1 MRTGSIEAKGLDG
14 VVVGD
19 TVLSKVDGEEGEL
32 VYRGYNIDELANCNF
47 EQICHLFLYGEL
59 PNNEAEQKLRLN
71 LQQRYKIPQDI
82 IDFICRQAQHDH
94 PMATLRTSVSM
105 ISSYVKEPSLKNENE
120 LIETSLNLI
129 AKTGTIAAA
138 ICRARSGKTPVAPD
152 ASMSYSKNF
161 LYMCT
166 GKIPE
171 DVVVKTMDTAMILHM
186 DHGFNASTFTARAVT
201 STLSDMIS
209 AVTAAI
215 GTLKGPLHG
224 GANTAVMKMLMEIGT
239 IDNIEAWLEKALAEK
254 RKIMGF
260 GHRVYK
266 VADPRAKHL
275 KRMSKE
281 WGERAQEKKWFAMS
295 EKLEALMLE
304 KKGINANVDFY
315 SASTYY
321 TMGIE
326 PDMYTPI
333 FAVARMV
340 GWTAHV
346 MEQLKDN
353 RLMRPEANYI
363 GPIGKV
369 LKEQMSLV

>member
-1 MRTGSIEAKGLDG
+1 MQAISFEAKGLDG

-19 TVLSKVDGEEGEL
+19 TVLSRVDGEIGEL
-32 VYRGYNIDELANCNF
+32 IYRGYNIDELADSNF
-47 EQICHLFLYGEL
+47 EQICHLFMYGEV
-59 PNNEAEQKLRLN
+59 PSEEAETKLRLN
-71 LQQRYKIPQDI
+71 LQKRYQVPADI
-82 IDFICRQAQHDH
+82 IDFICRQAKHDH
-94 PMATLRTSVSM
+94 PMATLRTAVSM
-105 ISSYVKEPSLKNENE
+105 ISGYVKEPSLNNERE
-120 LIETSLNLI
+120 LVETSLDLI

-138 ICRARSGKTPVAPD
+138 ICRVRLGKNPVVPNV
-152 ASMSYSKNF
+152 SFGYSKNF

-166 GKIPE
+166 GAVPE
-171 DVVVKTMDTAMILHM
+171 DVVVKTMDTAMVLHM

-201 STLSDMIS
+201 SSLSDMIS

-215 GTLKGPLHG
+215 GSLKGPLHG
-224 GANTAVMKMLMEIGT
+224 GANTEVMKMLMEIGSVE
-239 IDNIEAWLEKALAEK
+239 NIEPWLNQALQEKK
-254 RKIMGF
+254 KIMGF

-266 VADPRAKHL
+266 VTDPRAKHL

-281 WGERAQEKKWFAMS
+281 WGERAQEKKWFIMS
-295 EKLEALMLE
+295 EKIESLMME
-304 KKGINANVDFY
+304 KKGINPNVDFY

-346 MEQLKDN
+346 IEQLKDN
-353 RLMRPEANYI
+353 RLMRPEANYT
-363 GPIGKV
+363 GPLGKK
-369 LKEQMSLV
+369 L